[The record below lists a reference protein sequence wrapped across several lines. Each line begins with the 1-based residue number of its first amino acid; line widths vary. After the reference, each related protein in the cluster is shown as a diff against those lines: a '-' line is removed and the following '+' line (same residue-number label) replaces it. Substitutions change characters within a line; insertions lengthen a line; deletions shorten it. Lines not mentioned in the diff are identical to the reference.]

1 MSANESTLI
10 AKADRALKS
19 ARLLRDRGD
28 TDGACDRA
36 YYAMFD
42 AARAALLN
50 VSADLPKTHSGTAT
64 LFGQHLVKPGLLPDH
79 LGRDLNRVE
88 ELRNIADY
96 MLEVVGVAHTDDA
109 IAKADVFVESV
120 RRYLRES

>member
-1 MSANESTLI
+1 MSANETTLI
-10 AKADRALKS
+10 GKAERALES
-19 ARLLRDRGD
+19 ARLLRARGD

-42 AARAALLN
+42 AARAALLR
-50 VSADLPKTHSGTAT
+50 VGDDLPKTHSGTAT

-96 MLEVVGVAHTDDA
+96 TVDKVDIAHTDDA
-109 IAKADVFVESV
+109 IAKADVFLKTV
-120 RRYLRES
+120 RTYLYPT